1 MFRFSVWITKILYQ
15 FFFLLTSVFSSSAVV
30 ASITSSTGLSVVSVS
45 AVSTSAASSSCPS
58 SSSSSSSSSGSS
70 PSFEGS
76 FLSKYPQALMLFTA
90 SDRALSMKMSQGKT
104 SKIYVT
110 LHVVSRSS
118 ICIKPGFH
126 WTRQTLCIDME
137 KNRYDFVNLTQE
149 FCLVEYCLLYNEQEV
164 QHLQFNDLKVPVQ
177 LSTKEGYTAVCTNN
191 FWIFYV
197 ISDSTVHSSQVN
209 MFIFKSTT
217 IYKLIISLIS

>member
-1 MFRFSVWITKILYQ
+1 MLAGTLMVLKLKMVCMTSMKTLENTFVNLTDTHDRMGDKIFSIFCVGQNIITFCSDFQ
-15 FFFLLTSVFSSSAVV
+15 FGSPKFYTNFFSLTSVFSSSAVV

-104 SKIYVT
+104 SKIYV
-110 LHVVSRSS
+110 
-118 ICIKPGFH
+118 
-126 WTRQTLCIDME
+126 
-137 KNRYDFVNLTQE
+137 
-149 FCLVEYCLLYNEQEV
+149 
-164 QHLQFNDLKVPVQ
+164 
-177 LSTKEGYTAVCTNN
+177 
-191 FWIFYV
+191 IFY
-197 ISDSTVHSSQVN
+197 
-209 MFIFKSTT
+209 M
-217 IYKLIISLIS
+217 